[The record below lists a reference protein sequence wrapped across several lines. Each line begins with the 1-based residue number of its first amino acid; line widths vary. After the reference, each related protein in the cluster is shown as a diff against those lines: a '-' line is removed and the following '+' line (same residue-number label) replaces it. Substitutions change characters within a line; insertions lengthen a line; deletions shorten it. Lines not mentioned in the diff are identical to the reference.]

1 MGKLLVG
8 SLECRMEKQLILMR
22 TNVKLMKF
30 QLVYPTTRH
39 VVKCVVYLF
48 NDALAYRTER

>member
-30 QLVYPTTRH
+30 QLVYPTTRY
-39 VVKCVVYLF
+39 VVKCVVYLL
-48 NDALAYRTER
+48 NYALAYRTER